1 MQTLTS
7 KLFAFLPM
15 CMHMSCPKGP
25 VGPVLLSPWFKALY
39 VLDCYT
45 FCTRKNFKGTE
56 PFSNLKA
63 TSIIFITRRKRLV
76 NDAAGNVFI
85 KHE

>member
-7 KLFAFLPM
+7 KLFAFLSM
-15 CMHMSCPKGP
+15 CMHMSRPKGR

-39 VLDCYT
+39 FLGCCT
-45 FCTRKNFKGTE
+45 FCTRKNFKGTV

>member
-7 KLFAFLPM
+7 KLLAFLSM
-15 CMHMSCPKGP
+15 CVHMSRPKGR
-25 VGPVLLSPWFKALY
+25 VGPVLLTPWFKALY
-39 VLDCYT
+39 LLGCYT
-45 FCTRKNFKGTE
+45 FFKRKNFKGTV